1 MGKKKKVYGFSKE
14 RINNWEKH
22 LEDWEVN
29 LINYLCGLRL
39 KKLGYKSNKIDK
51 DLLKKGIKILK
62 TDKFLNREL
71 RYFLKNNKG
80 NKKSLNDPTDPKN
93 WESRSKPGIK
103 FIKSPEYKI
112 YKREL
117 SNIRSSSKLISGFY

>member
-1 MGKKKKVYGFSKE
+1 MKLLMEKEKVYGFSKE

-39 KKLGYKSNKIDK
+39 KKLGYKSDKINK
-51 DLLKKGIKILK
+51 DLLSKGLNILK
-62 TDKFLNREL
+62 KDKFLNREL

-80 NKKSLNDPTDPKN
+80 NKKVSMIQLIQKIGNLDLNQELNLLNHQNT
-93 WESRSKPGIK
+93 K
-103 FIKSPEYKI
+103 FIKENY
-112 YKREL
+112 
-117 SNIRSSSKLISGFY
+117 LI